1 MPRYVISS
9 LLLVFLFSG
18 ASRTAVAVTVEELYV
33 AEILTQSQTPLQ
45 RTRDAQKGLTQVIK
59 RLSGTSNFADNAYI
73 AAAIR
78 RPDNYYSEYSYAA
91 VERSSLD
98 NPETETETESPPEAQ
113 ETGLNTGE
121 EAESWQWI
129 RIRFE
134 PNLVSKLLRD
144 AGLPFWGSNRPN
156 VLVWIALGDGSSRQF
171 LSETGMDAFNVE
183 LQRQAKLRGLPVYYP
198 LWDLEDTA
206 SLSLAEIWGSFLD
219 RIDAASARYQPDTIL
234 TARVQ
239 QESSGLWSINWNVKL
254 EQRWQINSVD
264 IGTKQQLATTMIDQ
278 IAEEFSQRY
287 AIDSSQR
294 YLQMTIE
301 GINNV
306 ESYAQAGRYLESLS
320 PVVEVNVVSVEDDIV
335 RYLLSTEG
343 RQDQLVGV
351 IELDQRMT
359 LLDSDET
366 VSRLWYRWLH

>member
-1 MPRYVISS
+1 MPTYVISS
-9 LLLVFLFSG
+9 LLLVFLFFG
-18 ASRTAVAVTVEELYV
+18 TIGTAVAVTVEELYV

-59 RLSGTSNFADNAYI
+59 RLSGTSNFADNAFI

-78 RPDNYYSEYSYAA
+78 RPDNYYSEYSYSA
-91 VERSSLD
+91 VEQAIPD
-98 NPETETETESPPEAQ
+98 TAQTGSPQEQ
-113 ETGLNTGE
+113 ETGLNAEEEGE
-121 EAESWQWI
+121 SSQRI

-156 VLVWIALGDGSSRQF
+156 VLLWIALGDGSSRQF
-171 LSETGMDAFNVE
+171 LNETGMDAFNIE
-183 LQRQAKLRGLPVYYP
+183 LKRQAKLRGLPVYYP

-206 SLSLAEIWGSFLD
+206 GLSLAEIWGSFLD

-254 EQRWQINSVD
+254 EQRWQINAVD
-264 IGTKQQLATTMIDQ
+264 IGTKQQLAASMIDQ
-278 IAEEFSQRY
+278 IAEEFSRRY
-287 AIDSSQR
+287 AVDSSQQ

-301 GINNV
+301 GINSV
-306 ESYAQAGRYLESLS
+306 ESYALASRYLESLS

-359 LLDSDET
+359 LLDSDES

>member
-98 NPETETETESPPEAQ
+98 NPETETESPPEAQ